1 MLNTRKFE
9 VVFVSTI
16 PRPRTSTTGSS
27 ESATESFKEE
37 WLRLPGTWVE
47 GVKGGDA
54 KPPDD
59 AAGAEINPAQPP
71 ISEIEE
77 IIIDKLVEL
86 HTEWINQTET
96 KSG

>member
-9 VVFVSTI
+9 VVFVSKI
-16 PRPRTSTTGSS
+16 PRPRTSTTGASGPD
-27 ESATESFKEE
+27 TESFKEE

-59 AAGAEINPAQPP
+59 GAETEVNASHPA

-77 IIIDKLVEL
+77 IIIDKLVEM
-86 HTEWINQTET
+86 HTEWINQSET